1 MVLAHTTDEENQLMR
16 ALARSSTLA
25 LTIVALTA
33 AVTTQAAGAQPPS
46 PGQPHVSLPE
56 GRIFYTN
63 PGTDSTAP
71 NAGFPALFNASVTNP
86 DGSRTSRLFTS
97 YGVGTDTP
105 GTNATA
111 IRTSTDDGATWS
123 PVTLPSKWAGV
134 ANAVRLSDAAGTVV
148 AIDFEPITFSRSAPD
163 PDPSTPYNEND
174 RVFGRW
180 TFNGTTMTPAGTA
193 TTSYPGSPPTLW
205 ARFQRGILLLPDS
218 RTLLATVY
226 GATASGPFTALMRST
241 DQGASWVQVTRL
253 AEGAGWSEA
262 NVAPTSD
269 GKLMA
274 WVRRDVTVAG
284 EDRYLPDLYYTQS
297 STEDG
302 SGAWST
308 PVKMA
313 ADTGNSPG
321 SVLLGNG
328 AALQGSG
335 RPGNVVRYK
344 YSGTSGWQDWT
355 GRTTIYANQPTAGTG
370 TGGRSLAAS
379 GSSNTLALAPLTAN
393 TVLAVGDNC
402 ASWGCPASAS
412 GYPHGT
418 SQSLWKS
425 VLEVNTGQWGT
436 IDLQT
441 KYRRGEIAFVD
452 PAFTTYGD
460 GRTSIGA
467 YAFDGD
473 VRTDSSVVTAN
484 RSVTLRLDH
493 AYALTGLGLHAHLTG
508 PLGLS
513 VETSLDGV
521 TWSAPA
527 QGNRSGT
534 LHPLS
539 APTTARYL
547 RLSDPNPP
555 TGDGSSFL
563 TELQLYSTLDGFEA
577 NVPGA
582 APVGN
587 GLSAATDAVV
597 VAGAPAVDPISAR
610 FLRITDTSDATLS
623 RIAWNHGS
631 SSTVDYEFKARASGT
646 GTHGLLFSV
655 LGTDSAG
662 NAVTPYHF
670 MLDAPSGKFYRYD
683 FANKTW
689 GAPLGTLA
697 VASWSWNSVSV
708 TTGPTSA
715 TLTVNGRPV
724 ATVAPSQPFSAL
736 TGNQLTSTGTKA
748 VGDDWFVDDVGY
760 TQP

>member
-1 MVLAHTTDEENQLMR
+1 MR
-16 ALARSSTLA
+16 AFARSLV
-25 LTIVALTA
+25 I
-33 AVTTQAAGAQPPS
+33 AVTVVASGAGLSVPTGAVQAPS
-46 PGQPHVSLPE
+46 PGQPHVGLPE

-63 PGTDSTAP
+63 PGTDPKAP
-71 NAGFPALFNASVTNP
+71 NAGFPSLFNASVTNP

-97 YGVGTDTP
+97 YGVGADSP
-105 GTNATA
+105 GANATA
-111 IRTSTDDGATWS
+111 MRTSSDDGATWS
-123 PVTLPSKWAGV
+123 SVPLTNKWAGIT
-134 ANAVRLSDAAGTVV
+134 NAARLADPAGTVV
-148 AIDFEPITFSRSAPD
+148 AIDYEPITLSRSAPD

-180 TFNGTTMTPAGTA
+180 TLNGTKMTEAGTA
-193 TTSYPGSPPTLW
+193 TTSYPGSPPTTW

-226 GATASGPFTALMRST
+226 GGTANGPFIALMRST
-241 DQGASWVQVTRL
+241 DQGANWVQVTRL

-274 WVRRDVTVAG
+274 WLRRDTTVTG
-284 EDRYLPDLYYTQS
+284 EDRFLPDLYYTQS
-297 STEDG
+297 STVDG
-302 SGAWST
+302 TGSWTA
-308 PVKMA
+308 PVKMSS
-313 ADTGNSPG
+313 DTGNSPG

-328 AALQGSG
+328 AALEGSG

-344 YSGTSGWQDWT
+344 YSGMSGWQDWS
-355 GRTTIYANQPTAGTG
+355 GRTTIYTNQPTSGTG
-370 TGGRSLAAS
+370 SGGRSLASS

-402 ASWGCPASAS
+402 ASWGCPGTAS

-441 KYRRGEIAFVD
+441 KFRRGEIAFVD
-452 PAFTTYGD
+452 PAFTSYGQ

-473 VRTDSSVVTAN
+473 IRTDSSVVTKN
-484 RSVTLRLDH
+484 RSVTLRLDRD
-493 AYALTGLGLHAHLTG
+493 YALTGLGVHAHLTG
-508 PLGLS
+508 PAALS

-521 TWSAPA
+521 TWSTPA
-527 QGNRSGT
+527 QGAPSGI
-534 LHPLS
+534 LYPLS
-539 APTTARYL
+539 TPTTARYV
-547 RLSDPNPP
+547 RVSDPNPP
-555 TGDGSSFL
+555 VGDGSSFL
-563 TELQLYSTLDGFEA
+563 NELQLYSTLDGFEA
-577 NVPGA
+577 NVAGA
-582 APVGN
+582 APAGN
-587 GLSAATDAVV
+587 GLTTAIGATV
-597 VAGAPAVDPISAR
+597 VAGAAAVEPISSR
-610 FLRITDTSDATLS
+610 FLRITDNSSTAVS

-631 SSTVDYEFKARASGT
+631 SSNATYEFTARASGT

-662 NAVTPYHF
+662 NPVTPYHF
-670 MLDAPSGKFYRYD
+670 LLDAVSGKFYRYD
-683 FANKTW
+683 FANATW
-689 GAPLGTLA
+689 GAPLGTVA
-697 VASWSWNSVSV
+697 VGSWTWNTVKV
-708 TTGPTSA
+708 AAGPSSA
-715 TLTVNGRPV
+715 TLTVNDQPV

-736 TGNQLTSTGTKA
+736 TSNQLSSTGTA
-748 VGDDWFVDDVGY
+748 PVGDDWFVDDVGY

>member
-1 MVLAHTTDEENQLMR
+1 MR
-16 ALARSSTLA
+16 ALARTSALA
-25 LTIVALTA
+25 LTTVALTA
-33 AVTTQAAGAQPPS
+33 AVTAPAEGVEPPS
-46 PGQPHVSLPE
+46 PGQPHVSLPA
-56 GRIFYTN
+56 GRTFYTN
-63 PGTDSTAP
+63 PGTDPAAP
-71 NAGFPALFNASVTNP
+71 NAGFPSLFNASVTNP
-86 DGSRTSRLFTS
+86 DGSRTSRLFTT
-97 YGVGTDTP
+97 YGVGTDSP

-111 IRTSTDDGATWS
+111 MRTSTDDGATWS
-123 PVTLPSKWAGV
+123 PVALPSRWAGIT
-134 ANAVRLSDAAGTVV
+134 NAVRLADAAGTVV
-148 AIDFEPITFSRSAPD
+148 AVDFEPITLSRSAAD

-180 TFNGTTMTPAGTA
+180 TLTGTTMTAAGTA

-241 DQGASWVQVTRL
+241 DQGANWVQVTRL

-274 WVRRDVTVAG
+274 WLRRDTTVAG
-284 EDRYLPDLYYTQS
+284 EDRFLPDLYYTQS
-297 STEDG
+297 STVDG
-302 SGAWST
+302 SGSWTA

-313 ADTGNSPG
+313 SDTGNSPG

-328 AALQGSG
+328 AALQASG

-355 GRTTIYANQPTAGTG
+355 GRTTIYTNQPTAGTG

-379 GSSNTLALAPLTAN
+379 GSSNTLAVTPLTAN

-402 ASWGCPASAS
+402 ASWGCPATAS

-425 VLEVNTGQWGT
+425 VLEVNTAQWGT
-436 IDLQT
+436 IDLQS
-441 KYRRGEIAFVD
+441 KFRRGEISFVD

-473 VRTDSSVVTAN
+473 VRADSSVVTAN
-484 RSVTLRLDH
+484 RSVTLRLDR
-493 AYALTGLGLHAHLTG
+493 AYALTGVGAHAHLTG
-508 PLGLS
+508 PAGLAI
-513 VETSLDGV
+513 ETSLDGV
-521 TWSAPA
+521 TWSTPA
-527 QGNRSGT
+527 QGTRSGI
-534 LHPLS
+534 LYPL
-539 APTTARYL
+539 TTPADARYV

-563 TELQLYSTLDGFEA
+563 DELQLYSTLDGFEA

-582 APVGN
+582 APAGN
-587 GLSAATDAVV
+587 GLATATGAVV
-597 VAGAPAVDPISAR
+597 VAGAPAVEPISSR
-610 FLRITDTSDATLS
+610 FLRITDTSDTVLS
-623 RIAWNHGS
+623 RIAWNHGAS
-631 SSTVDYEFKARASGT
+631 AGADYEFKVRASGT
-646 GTHGLLFSV
+646 STHGLLFSV

-662 NAVTPYHF
+662 NPVTPYHF
-670 MLDAPSGKFYRYD
+670 LLDAVSGKFYRYD
-683 FANKTW
+683 FANATW

-697 VASWSWNSVSV
+697 VGSWTWNSVRV
-708 TTGPTSA
+708 AAGPSSA
-715 TLTVNGRPV
+715 TLTVNGQAV
-724 ATVAPSQPFSAL
+724 ATVTPSQPFSGL
-736 TGNQLTSTGTKA
+736 TGNQLSSTGTA
-748 VGDDWFVDDVGY
+748 ATGDDWFVDDVGY
-760 TQP
+760 TRP